1 MRLHNSRLDGSTYA
15 YIDDTQEWTGMDRI
29 GQEQTGL
36 FDHLQNKKTNFG

>member
-1 MRLHNSRLDGSTYA
+1 MDLPMHTLTTRRTE
-15 YIDDTQEWTGMDRI
+15 QEWTGMDRI